1 MTDTTVIENDDIP
14 ENPLTIEV
22 ADQAEAPVVEAQSA
36 PAEAAGEAEA
46 EKVNPRAPA
55 WVQKRIAQ
63 LAADKNDFK
72 ARLEASEA
80 RNAVLAQLAG
90 HPAEEG
96 AERPPARAEPA
107 AIPANEVER
116 RAAELADARA
126 FNAKANA
133 VFDAGLKAYGADFQ
147 SAVENLQQA
156 GVTDPSQTPFVA
168 IALEQDNPEALI
180 RHLGNNPD
188 EAIRIAGLAPF
199 KQASE
204 MAKLSM
210 KLAAPV
216 QRPISRVAAPETP
229 IAAAAKPEFD
239 FADTKTSSTDEWIRR
254 REQQLASRTSH

>member
-1 MTDTTVIENDDIP
+1 MTDTTVIENEELP
-14 ENPLTIEV
+14 LNPITAE
-22 ADQAEAPVVEAQSA
+22 APASAEAPVVEAEAA
-36 PAEAAGEAEA
+36 PAEPAGEAEA

-188 EAIRIAGLAPF
+188 EAIRIAGLVPF

-216 QRPISRVAAPETP
+216 QRPISRVPAPETP
-229 IAAAAKPEFD
+229 IAASAKPEFD
-239 FADTKTSSTDEWIRR
+239 PVKSSMEEFVRW
-254 REQQLASRTSH
+254 RETGSPH